1 MRTSSNSHSP
11 THGFDRVMVYRFL
24 EDDSG
29 CVIAEDR
36 REELIPYLGVRYP
49 ASDIPPQARRLYLI
63 NTLRLKADVE
73 AQSAVLIP
81 ELNPVTGIPLDMTF
95 CVLRSMSPVH
105 IEYLRNMGVAASM
118 SISIASTSQVMRVG
132 CGTTMA
138 EPAPGFEWE

>member
-1 MRTSSNSHSP
+1 
-11 THGFDRVMVYRFL
+11 MVYRFL